1 MFTYVD
7 IKAMNNY
14 MYLLDLL
21 QENSSYTT
29 LMWNALDVYF
39 FNISLDLSSMAL
51 NRRSAAVLMV

>member
-21 QENSSYTT
+21 QKNSTYTT
-29 LMWNALDVYF
+29 SMWKALDVYF
-39 FNISLDLSSMAL
+39 FNISLDLSSMDL